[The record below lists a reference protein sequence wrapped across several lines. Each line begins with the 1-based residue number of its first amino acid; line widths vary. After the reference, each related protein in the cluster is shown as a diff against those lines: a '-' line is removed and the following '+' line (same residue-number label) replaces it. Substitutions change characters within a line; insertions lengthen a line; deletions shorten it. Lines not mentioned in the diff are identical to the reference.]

1 VGAVT
6 ALAVD
11 AVTVRFAGVT
21 ALDGVSFAV
30 RPRSIHAL
38 IGPNGAGKSTM
49 FNVVSGAYR
58 PASGSVRFRDAD
70 LTRLAPYKIA
80 GLGVARTFQ
89 NIALLPH
96 ETVEENLM
104 LGRHHLTRA
113 GFVTA
118 ALGLPRA
125 RREEARH
132 RARVREIAAFVGLAG
147 KLSVTAGVLA
157 YGDQKRVEIARAL
170 CVEPDLLL
178 LDEPAA
184 GMNAHETAVVAHIIR
199 GIRDDLQ
206 IAILLVEHDMGLVMG
221 IADRVTVLDFGRRI
235 AEGTPDEVQRDPA
248 VQLAYLGTEGEPH
261 Q

>member
-1 VGAVT
+1 VS

-21 ALDGVSFAV
+21 ALDQLSFAV
-30 RPRSIHAL
+30 EPRSIHAV

-58 PASGSVRFRDAD
+58 PANGSVRFRGAD

-80 GLGVARTFQ
+80 RLGVARTFQ
-89 NIALLPH
+89 NIALMPN

-104 LGRHHLTRA
+104 LGRHHLTTA

-118 ALGLPRA
+118 ALRLPGVRH
-125 RREEARH
+125 EESRH
-132 RARVREIAAFVGLAG
+132 RARAREIAAFVGLAG
-147 KLSVTAGVLA
+147 KLGVTAGGLA

-170 CVEPDLLL
+170 CSEPDLLL

-184 GMNAHETAVVAHIIR
+184 GMNAHETAVVAHLIR
-199 GIRDDLQ
+199 EIRDDLQ

-235 AEGTPDEVQRDPA
+235 ADGTPDEVQRDPA
-248 VQLAYLGTEGEPH
+248 VQLAYLGTEGEID